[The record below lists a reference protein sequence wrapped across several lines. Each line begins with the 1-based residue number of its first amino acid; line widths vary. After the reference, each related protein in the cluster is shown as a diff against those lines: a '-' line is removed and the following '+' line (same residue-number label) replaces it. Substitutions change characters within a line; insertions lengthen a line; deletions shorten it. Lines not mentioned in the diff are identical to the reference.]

1 MCCWSDSPCCWSDSP
16 WHVRDNQH
24 RPLPHQSVNI
34 IHVKPNPARLQ
45 PAPATQIRYDEAAYS
60 YVLRTLD
67 YCSYTPAASGW
78 AHALVTRNRF
88 SAMVTQHNI
97 EYIALPD
104 QNKYSNHKCQDTP
117 ALGCRQQ
124 QVSQK
129 KIGSRIG
136 KVVFRARIQA
146 TTMPFI
152 AAGRSTSYSKY
163 NAQTRI
169 NEAPP
174 YSAYDRPN
182 LSVFHSSGVGGAVAA
197 WPVAARTLSLK

>member
-1 MCCWSDSPCCWSDSP
+1 MTVSGHPTRYMCCWSDSPCCWSDSP

-104 QNKYSNHKCQDTP
+104 QNKYSNHKCQDTRSWVQ
-117 ALGCRQQ
+117 AAAGITKKNRQQ
-124 QVSQK
+124 NRQ
-129 KIGSRIG
+129 
-136 KVVFRARIQA
+136 
-146 TTMPFI
+146 
-152 AAGRSTSYSKY
+152 GR
-163 NAQTRI
+163 
-169 NEAPP
+169 
-174 YSAYDRPN
+174 
-182 LSVFHSSGVGGAVAA
+182 V
-197 WPVAARTLSLK
+197 